1 MLEAIKQTFANF
13 CSELKGSKEELLE
26 SIKKD
31 CEVYNSQRDTI
42 SNLSGKFIETHSFGE
57 FLNIINNGN
66 NK

>member
-1 MLEAIKQTFANF
+1 MLEAIKTTFANY

-26 SIKKD
+26 SIRKD
-31 CEVYNSQRDTI
+31 CETYNSQRDVI
-42 SNLSGKFIETHSFGE
+42 GNLSGKFIETHSFGE